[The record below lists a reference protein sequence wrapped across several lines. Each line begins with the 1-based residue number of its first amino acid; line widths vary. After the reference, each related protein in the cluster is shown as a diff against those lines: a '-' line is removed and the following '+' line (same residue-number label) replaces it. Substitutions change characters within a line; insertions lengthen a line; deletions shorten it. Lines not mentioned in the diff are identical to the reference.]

1 MTSASGPCARCAS
14 PLEREDLR
22 CPICNAAATGTQ
34 IEDTHTTTAEVLRCN
49 GCGAAVSYSVRAR
62 APACAFCGSVMHVET
77 PDDPLEQTQFYVPF
91 SVDRAAADEAY
102 RRWLG
107 GLGWFRPSDLGSAS
121 RVESL
126 TPLWWVAW
134 VFDAEAL
141 VTWAADSD
149 AGAQRSDWAPH
160 SGQTELVF
168 DDVVA
173 SASRGL
179 AASETDLMIPTYDL
193 ATARDALDDRMPG
206 ATVEQF
212 DLPRSTARGRVTAF
226 IRRLVS
232 ERLQQGAIP
241 GRRFRNVHAALV
253 LRRLVTRRMAL
264 PAWVLAYRYRGAL
277 YRVVI
282 SGQDAGC
289 LAGSAPYS
297 VARIFAVICGGAL
310 AAALVVALLIAAL

>member
-1 MTSASGPCARCAS
+1 MH
-14 PLEREDLR
+14 
-22 CPICNAAATGTQ
+22 
-34 IEDTHTTTAEVLRCN
+34 IE
-49 GCGAAVSYSVRAR
+49 S
-62 APACAFCGSVMHVET
+62 
-77 PDDPLEQTQFYVPF
+77 PDDPLEQTESFIPF
-91 SVDRAAADEAY
+91 TVDRAAADEAY
-102 RRWLG
+102 RRWLS

-121 RVESL
+121 RIESM

-134 VFDAEAL
+134 VFNAEAS

-160 SGQTELVF
+160 AGQTELTF

-179 AASETDLMIPTYDL
+179 SAAETDRLIPTYDL
-193 ATARDALDDRMPG
+193 SSVRDTPANDGSG

-212 DLPRSTARGRVTAF
+212 DLPRSTARGRVTEF
-226 IRRLVS
+226 IGRLVS
-232 ERLQQGAIP
+232 ERLQEGTIP

-253 LRRLVTRRMAL
+253 LRRLVTRRMAF
-264 PAWVLAYRYRGAL
+264 PAWVLAYRYRGSL

-289 LAGSAPYS
+289 LIGSAPYS
-297 VARIFAVICGGAL
+297 VARILAVICGGAL
-310 AAALVVALLIAAL
+310 ALALIAAMIVAL

>member
-1 MTSASGPCARCAS
+1 MTADSGSCVRCAS

-22 CPICNAAATGTQ
+22 CPICNAAAPGT
-34 IEDTHTTTAEVLRCN
+34 EVADLETTTAEVLRCI
-49 GCGAAVSYSVRAR
+49 GCGAAVSYSVGAR
-62 APACAFCGSVMHVET
+62 APACAFCGSVMHIET

-91 SVDRAAADEAY
+91 TVDRAAADEAY

-121 RVESL
+121 RVESM

-134 VFDAEAL
+134 VFNAAAS
-141 VTWAADSD
+141 VTWTGDSD

-160 SGQTELVF
+160 SGETEMVF

-179 AASETDLMIPTYDL
+179 SVSETDLLIPTYDL
-193 ATARDALDDRMPG
+193 TTARDAPDDQIPG
-206 ATVEQF
+206 TTVEQF

-232 ERLQQGAIP
+232 ERLQEGPIP
-241 GRRFRNVHAALV
+241 GGRFRNVHAAVV
-253 LRRLVTRRMAL
+253 LRRLVTRRLAF
-264 PAWVLAYRYRGAL
+264 PAWVLAYRYRGSL

-289 LAGSAPYS
+289 LVGSAPYS
-297 VARIFAVICGGAL
+297 VARILGVICGGAL
-310 AAALVVALLIAAL
+310 AIALIVALIVTL

>member
-1 MTSASGPCARCAS
+1 MTADSGSCARCAS

-22 CPICNAAATGTQ
+22 CPICNAAAPGT
-34 IEDTHTTTAEVLRCN
+34 EVADLETTTTEVLRCN
-49 GCGAAVSYSVRAR
+49 SCGAAVSYSVGAR
-62 APACAFCGSVMHVET
+62 APACAFCGSVMHTET

-91 SVDRAAADEAY
+91 TVDRAAADEAY

-121 RVESL
+121 RVESM
-126 TPLWWVAW
+126 TPLWWVTW
-134 VFDAEAL
+134 VFNAAAS
-141 VTWAADSD
+141 VTWTADSD

-160 SGQTELVF
+160 SGETEMVF

-179 AASETDLMIPTYDL
+179 SVSETDLLIPTYDL
-193 ATARDALDDRMPG
+193 TTARDAPDDQIPG
-206 ATVEQF
+206 TTVEQF

-226 IRRLVS
+226 IRRLVR
-232 ERLQQGAIP
+232 ERLQKGPIP
-241 GRRFRNVHAALV
+241 GGRFRNVHAAVV
-253 LRRLVTRRMAL
+253 LRRLVTRRLAF
-264 PAWVLAYRYRGAL
+264 PAWVLAYRYRGSL

-289 LAGSAPYS
+289 LVGSAPYS

-310 AAALVVALLIAAL
+310 ALALIVALIVTL